1 MTTDIVLAK
10 PGERSDIQLRAA
22 ATVARFVNDNLVTSL
37 QGKRYVTVA
46 GATMIASACGYSV
59 REVSSRYQPAEP
71 PLPGFWEVEAEVL
84 DLETG
89 QVVGRGKGMVADDEP
104 TWAKRPIFAK
114 RAMASTRAAG
124 RALRLCIGHLFV
136 ALGPGITATTYEE
149 MPNHP
154 PAEEPA
160 DRPAAAEP
168 RREFV
173 DPALGQLDGKCLGRL
188 AKVWPP
194 RDGKKG
200 IGIEVETPAGMVRF
214 GVFDKGPMQD
224 AKDLEGSDVEVAWT
238 RSKDGKY
245 LNAKGILPVGRRVQ
259 LEVDSESGV
268 PF

>member
-22 ATVARFVNDNLVTSL
+22 GHVARYVNDHLVVSL

-59 REVSSRYQPAEP
+59 RETSSRYQPAQE

-89 QVVGRGKGMVADDEP
+89 QVVGRGKGLVADDEP
-104 TWAKRPIFAK
+104 AWSKRPIFAK

-136 ALGPGITATTYEE
+136 ALGPGVQSVTLEE
-149 MPNHP
+149 MPNGEPPAAPQQSPP
-154 PAEEPA
+154 PAEPA
-160 DRPAAAEP
+160 K
-168 RREFV
+168 REFV
-173 DPALGQLDGKCLGRL
+173 DPDPLRDDGKCEGRL
-188 AKVWPP
+188 AEVSEPKQSQRGSKYVT
-194 RDGKKG
+194 
-200 IGIEVETPAGMVRF
+200 IEVELPKGRAKF
-214 GVFDKGPMQD
+214 NVFDRGPMED
-224 AKDLEGSDVEVAWT
+224 ARELEGSDVEVSWV
-238 RSKDGKY
+238 RSGKF

-259 LEVDSESGV
+259 PTKEA
-268 PF
+268 P

>member
-22 ATVARFVNDNLVTSL
+22 GHVARYVNDHLVVSL

-59 REVSSRYQPAEP
+59 RETSSRYQPAQE

-89 QVVGRGKGMVADDEP
+89 QVVGRGKGIVADDEP
-104 TWAKRPIFAK
+104 RWGKAPIFAK

-136 ALGPGITATTYEE
+136 ALGQGVQSVTLEE
-149 MPNHP
+149 MPNHA
-154 PAEEPA
+154 PAEGTA
-160 DRPAAAEP
+160 DGPAATEP
-168 RREFV
+168 RRAEF
-173 DPALGQLDGKCLGRL
+173 PGQKKGKYPGQLT
-188 AKVWPP
+188 KVWPP
-194 RDGKKG
+194 REGKKG
-200 IGIEVETPAGMVRF
+200 IGIEVTGAEGVAKF
-214 GVFDKGPMQD
+214 GVFEEGSIAD
-224 AKDLEGSDVEVAWT
+224 ARELEGSDVEVSWT
-238 RSKDGKY
+238 RSKDGKW
-245 LNAKGILPVGRRVQ
+245 LNADGILPIGRRVQ
-259 LEVDSESGV
+259 LDVDPETGV

>member
-1 MTTDIVLAK
+1 MTTDIVQTQHAA
-10 PGERSDIQLRAA
+10 ERSGIQLRAA

-71 PLPGFWEVEAEVL
+71 PLPGFWEVEAEVI

-136 ALGPGITATTYEE
+136 ALGPGVQTVTLEE
-149 MPNHP
+149 MPNGEP
-154 PAEEPA
+154 PAAPQQSPA
-160 DRPAAAEP
+160 PAETRKADSFP
-168 RREFV
+168 GQKKGKY
-173 DPALGQLDGKCLGRL
+173 PGQLT
-188 AKVWPP
+188 KVWPP
-194 RDGKKG
+194 REGKKG
-200 IGIEVETPAGMVRF
+200 IGIEVTGAEGVAKF
-214 GVFDKGPMQD
+214 GVFDENVMAD
-224 AKDLEGSDVEVAWT
+224 ARELEGSDVEVSWS
-238 RSKDGKY
+238 RSKDGKW
-245 LNAKGILPVGRRVQ
+245 LNADGILPTRRVQ
-259 LEVDSESGV
+259 LEVDPESGV